1 MSYIQLTLD
10 NLEKE
15 HICCAIS
22 TNKDVGVRSKK
33 DWLRERIKDDLVFYR
48 LDQRGKC
55 FIEYIPAQKS
65 FYPIDAPGYMHIN
78 CLWVAGSLKGQGH
91 GKALIEHCIND
102 SKAKGML
109 GISVISS
116 RKKLAFLSDGEFL
129 SRFGFT
135 PCDSVDPYYTL
146 MYLPFT
152 NNSPAPKFLNSVKNP
167 VLPDGFVL
175 YYSNGCPFTEKYVPL
190 IVEVFNK
197 HNVNIKVIKIESVE
211 DAKSSPCVC
220 TNFSLFFNKKLITHE
235 ILSEKKAEAII
246 KKYIN

>member
-1 MSYIQLTLD
+1 MSYIQLSLD

-22 TNKDVGVRSKK
+22 SNKDVGVRSKK
-33 DWLRERIKDDLVFYR
+33 DWLRERIKDGLVFYR

-55 FIEYIPAQKS
+55 FIEYINADKS
-65 FYPIDAPGYMHIN
+65 FYPINASGYMHIN

-109 GISVISS
+109 GISVVSS
-116 RKKLAFLSDGEFL
+116 KKKMAFLSDSEFL
-129 SRFGFT
+129 SRYGFIE
-135 PCDSVDPYYTL
+135 CDSVDPYYTL
-146 MYLPFT
+146 MYLPFSS
-152 NNSPAPKFLNSVKNP
+152 NSFKPTFSHSVKNP
-167 VLPDGFVL
+167 ILPDGFVL
-175 YYSNGCPFTEKYVPL
+175 YYSNGCPFTAKYVPL

-197 HNVNIKVIKIESVE
+197 HNVEIKVIKIESVE

-220 TNFSLFFNKKLITHE
+220 TNFSLFYNKKLVTHE

-246 KKYIN
+246 HEYLN